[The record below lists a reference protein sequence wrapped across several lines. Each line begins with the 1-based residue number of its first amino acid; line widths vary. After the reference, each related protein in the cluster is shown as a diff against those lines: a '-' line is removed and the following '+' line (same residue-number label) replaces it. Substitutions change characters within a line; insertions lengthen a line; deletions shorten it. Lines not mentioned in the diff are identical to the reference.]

1 MDDALSV
8 PEQPAM
14 YDAANP
20 QPVGSVAIDLEAAN
34 FWPDLLQL

>member
-1 MDDALSV
+1 MDDALSE

-20 QPVGSVAIDLEAAN
+20 QPVGSVVIDDRPAN
-34 FWPDLLQL
+34 FWPALLQT

>member
-20 QPVGSVAIDLEAAN
+20 QPVGSVAIEHAPAN
-34 FWPDLLQL
+34 FWPDLLHV

>member
-1 MDDALSV
+1 MVDALSV

-20 QPVGSVAIDLEAAN
+20 QPVGSVAIDPFTAN
-34 FWPDLLQL
+34 FWPALLQA